1 MWLHSPFLTTTAL
14 FPLIPCLGPLA
25 GRLLNPIAAPASVGN
40 NPIVARVPKQ
50 SGNHPKVLGES
61 GPGAP
66 PAGSR
71 RPCHARGTCPGPA
84 ASWGG
89 SRRAPR
95 GGPAAMCSEPGGAA
109 AAAFALSTFPA
120 PRRAPS
126 LPICGA
132 HARSERRA
140 RGWPAAAAA
149 AAAAAAGAEATRR
162 GAGRGRRRGGGP
174 GARRPGRQLARGER
188 GEQRRAARA
197 AAWRGSD
204 ARSRAATASPP
215 RP

>member
-1 MWLHSPFLTTTAL
+1 MPGPPPPRGAEVSLSSLGRALFNSKLQTLQPPDILAAELAVAMWLHSPFLTTTAL

-25 GRLLNPIAAPASVGN
+25 GRLLTPIAAPASVGN

-132 HARSERRA
+132 HARS
-140 RGWPAAAAA
+140 
-149 AAAAAAGAEATRR
+149 
-162 GAGRGRRRGGGP
+162 
-174 GARRPGRQLARGER
+174 
-188 GEQRRAARA
+188 
-197 AAWRGSD
+197 
-204 ARSRAATASPP
+204 
-215 RP
+215 